1 MEKSIYHIIQSIL
14 LAAALT
20 CLLIAVATYILGENN
35 FLQNSAYPAFGI
47 TAILATLLFR
57 LPQGDA

>member
-1 MEKSIYHIIQSIL
+1 MGKSIYHIIQSIL

-20 CLLIAVATYILGENN
+20 CLLIAVATYIFGENN
-35 FLQNSAYPAFGI
+35 FLQNSPYPALGI

-57 LPQGDA
+57 LPESNA